1 MNKLYKLSMPAVT
14 LLSLGSLIAGASVA
28 NAVEGP
34 SDAQIVGI
42 VLAADTID
50 VNYGNI
56 ALKRSKN
63 EAVREFAQ
71 RMVTDHSAV
80 QQSVI
85 GLATKLGVTAEDSPT
100 SDGLKQ
106 GAVDIT
112 AKLNSLRGKA
122 FDSFYVDN
130 EVSYH
135 QSVTGA
141 VDSVLIP
148 SARNAELKSALQGA
162 QPLFLRHL
170 EHAKMIQAD
179 RSAMAH

>member
-1 MNKLYKLSMPAVT
+1 MNKTYRRSMAVAL
-14 LLSLGSLIAGASVA
+14 LLSLGSVTAGTQTALA
-28 NAVEGP
+28 AEGP

-50 VNYGNI
+50 VNYGHI
-56 ALKRSKN
+56 ALKKSKN
-63 EAVREFAQ
+63 KAVREFAQ
-71 RMVTDHSAV
+71 RMVTDHSTV

-85 GLATKLGVTAEDSPT
+85 GLAAKLGVTAEDSST
-100 SDGLKQ
+100 SNGLKQ
-106 GAVDIT
+106 GAVAIS
-112 AKLNSLRGKA
+112 AKLNSLRGSA

-148 SARNAELKSALQGA
+148 NARNAELKAALQGA

-170 EHAKMIQAD
+170 EHAKMIQSA
-179 RSAMAH
+179 RSSMAH